1 MENVLKVLNINTAKM
16 KEKAIRQ
23 KMIEYYRI
31 VNEGKVSIPPFIL
44 AELEIQNLKRQGR
57 IDEVYTMLEKAAK
70 EKVSA

>member
-1 MENVLKVLNINTAKM
+1 MENVLKVLHINTQKM

-31 VNEGKVSIPPFIL
+31 VNEGKVSIPPFML
-44 AELEIQNLKRQGR
+44 AELEIQKLKRQGR

>member
-1 MENVLKVLNINTAKM
+1 MENVLKVLNINTKKM

-31 VNEGKVSIPPFIL
+31 VNEGKVSIPPFML
-44 AELEIQNLKRQGR
+44 AELEIQKLKRQGR

>member
-1 MENVLKVLNINTAKM
+1 MEKVLKVLHINTKKM

-44 AELEIQNLKRQGR
+44 ADLEIQRLKIQGR
-57 IDEVYTMLEKAAK
+57 IDEVYTMLEKASK

>member
-1 MENVLKVLNINTAKM
+1 MENVLKVLHINTKKM

-23 KMIEYYRI
+23 KMIEYYRV
-31 VNEGKVSIPPFIL
+31 VNEGKVSIPPFML

-57 IDEVYTMLEKAAK
+57 IDEVYTMLEKAAN

>member
-1 MENVLKVLNINTAKM
+1 MENVLKVLHINTQKM

-23 KMIEYYRI
+23 KMVEYYRG

-44 AELEIQNLKRQGR
+44 ADLEIQRLKIQGR
-57 IDEVYTMLEKAAK
+57 IDEVYTMLEKSSK

>member
-1 MENVLKVLNINTAKM
+1 MENVLKVLHINTQKM

-31 VNEGKVSIPPFIL
+31 VNEGKVSIPPFML
-44 AELEIQNLKRQGR
+44 AELEIQKLKRQGK